1 MIRLGTMFDNREIGK
16 RIRRLID
23 GNYSCRKI
31 FVLLIICS
39 GIFLYFGP
47 PFIQWIFSSTRESTQ
62 GKTKYSIIKVYFLFF
77 FFLNSINSI
86 QNHSNSINY

>member
-1 MIRLGTMFDNREIGK
+1 MFDNREIGK

-31 FVLLIICS
+31 LILFIICG

-47 PFIQWIFSSTRESTQ
+47 SFVQWILSSTRESTQ
-62 GKTKYSIIKVYFLFF
+62 GKKSKF
-77 FFLNSINSI
+77 
-86 QNHSNSINY
+86 Q